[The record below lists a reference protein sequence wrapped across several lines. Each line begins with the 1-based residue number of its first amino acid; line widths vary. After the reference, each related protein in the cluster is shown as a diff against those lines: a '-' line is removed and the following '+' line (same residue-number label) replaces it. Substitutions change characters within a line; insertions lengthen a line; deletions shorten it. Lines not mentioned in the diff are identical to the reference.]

1 MGAILASTAAMLRIG
16 APERAT
22 VTACEE
28 FARHEA
34 GGGGARVGELDPAA
48 ALHSAIAGRERAEQ
62 ALREERAARER
73 AEAELHAEQ
82 RRKDE
87 FLATLAHELRNPLAP
102 IRSAVQIMRH
112 ADGDHATAQAA
123 RAVIERQLKHL
134 VRLIDDLMD
143 ISRLT
148 QGRLELRRERA
159 ALASVIQS
167 AVETNRPQ
175 LESKQHHLRLELP
188 AESLFVD
195 ADITRLV
202 QVFANVLSNA
212 AKYSDSNGHIRIL
225 VERDG
230 TDAVVT
236 VTDGGIGIEPDMLA
250 RVFEPFTQAQRSRA
264 APHDGLGIGLTIAK
278 RLIELHGGSISARSE
293 GSGRGSSF
301 IVRLA
306 LLESVP
312 QSERSP
318 HSVNGSSPA
327 QRRVR
332 ILIADDNYDAAQAL
346 ALMLRLD
353 GHEVRTA
360 NDGAEALKVADEFR
374 PQVILLDIGMPK
386 LDGYETAR
394 RLRTRPWARDAL
406 LVAQTGWG
414 QEDDKQRAKQ
424 AGFDRHLVKPLDPEA
439 LSELLTRT
447 FKARG

>member
-1 MGAILASTAAMLRIG
+1 MRSIWAPGRAIFKL
-16 APERAT
+16 
-22 VTACEE
+22 CEE
-28 FARHEA
+28 FARCKGGAGASRVHEA
-34 GGGGARVGELDPAA
+34 DPAA
-48 ALHSAIAGRERAEQ
+48 TLASAIAGREQAEK
-62 ALREERAARER
+62 ALEEERRARER
-73 AEAELHAEQ
+73 AEAELRAEQ

-102 IRSAVQIMRH
+102 IRSAVQIMRL

-143 ISRLT
+143 VSRLT
-148 QGRLELRRERA
+148 QGRLELRKERV
-159 ALASVIQS
+159 ALTSVIQS
-167 AVETNRPQ
+167 AVEANRSQ

-188 AESLFVD
+188 AEALFVE
-195 ADITRLV
+195 ADTTRLA
-202 QVFANVLSNA
+202 QVFTNLLSNA
-212 AKYSDSNGHIRIL
+212 AKYSDAHGHIRIR

-230 TDAVVT
+230 PEAVVT
-236 VTDGGIGIEPDMLA
+236 VIDSGIGIGSDMLA
-250 RVFEPFTQAQRSRA
+250 RVFEPFTQIQPSRA

-278 RLIELHGGSISARSE
+278 RLIELHGGSIRASSE
-293 GSGRGSSF
+293 GPGRGSAF
-301 IVRLA
+301 AVRLA
-306 LLESVP
+306 LLEAASASDARP
-312 QSERSP
+312 AAG
-318 HSVNGSSPA
+318 NGSSTP
-327 QRRVR
+327 QRRARV
-332 ILIADDNYDAAQAL
+332 LIADDNYDAAQAL

-360 NDGAEALKVADEFR
+360 SDGAEALKAADEFR

-414 QEDDKQRAKQ
+414 QEDDKLRAKQ

-439 LSELLTRT
+439 LSELLAKSLEVRD
-447 FKARG
+447 